1 MKKILFFPLYAGE
14 LGWELMVWQGLLRK
28 AAQDFDEVHG
38 VCFEPFKHLYE
49 DFTDKLYFETPTE
62 RFLEPRHEIS
72 PDIEEKIKELVSQED
87 TEVNL
92 CDAVMTIAGAENC
105 KEGSIYKSYKQN
117 LKKKYDAVLHLRN
130 MEHRPEDNGDPKW
143 NKKLINRLLS
153 EGKKIALIGTS
164 KGSCDVDFPVDKFY
178 DKPLSEVIKVINQ
191 SKVVIG
197 PSSGPMHLAAL
208 CEAEIIV
215 WHNPANWDIAKVSK
229 RYTEHWNPFNNKVN
243 YLTEPSVEDI
253 VKLVTCR

>member
-1 MKKILFFPLYAGE
+1 MKKILFFPLYSGE
-14 LGWELMVWQGLLRK
+14 LGWELMVWQGFIRK
-28 AAQDFDEVHG
+28 AAEDFDEVHG

-49 DFTDKLYFETPTE
+49 DFTDKLYFATPKE
-62 RFLEPRHEIS
+62 RHTQPAHDTPPHIVEKINELINDK
-72 PDIEEKIKELVSQED
+72 DIELNVFDSRQ
-87 TEVNL
+87 TPSYWNRQQV
-92 CDAVMTIAGAENC
+92 AT
-105 KEGSIYKSYKQN
+105 YKSYKKK

-130 MEHRPEDNGDPKW
+130 MEHRPEDNGDPEW

-197 PSSGPMHLAAL
+197 HSSGPMHLAAL

-215 WHNPANWDIAKVSK
+215 WHNQENWAGKNVSQ
-229 RYTEHWNPFNNKVN
+229 RYTKDWNPFNNKVN

-253 VKLVTCR
+253 VKLVT